1 VAGVGPSV
9 GFRVGSSIG
18 VVAPEPGRVRPGLPV
33 SGAGLRSLPAK
44 QHAPK
49 ARPSPATDRGRQAG
63 SQAGGQGRM
72 AAPWDLRGGG
82 VPDIRP

>member
-49 ARPSPATDRGRQAG
+49 AGPSPATDRGRAWRPACTT
-63 SQAGGQGRM
+63 SLPAILVASTPGG
-72 AAPWDLRGGG
+72 
-82 VPDIRP
+82 DIPHR